1 MRESARFPPH
11 PSSRRCAESMSS
23 DDMERTMPPDAVTG
37 YRILDFGTAFASPM
51 AAHLLADMGAE
62 VIKVESHTRLDG
74 LRLGRPIVGEDIA
87 GGDRGE
93 WPEYQ
98 PVFHGLNR
106 SKLGITVNI
115 KHPEGVELLKR
126 LVRISDVVIN
136 NFSPG
141 VMDRTGLGYD
151 VLRAE
156 KPDLIYVS
164 LPAAGDSGPLR
175 DIVTYAPVIAALAGI
190 SGLVGYSAAREDF
203 VGTLQVALCD
213 AVGALHA
220 VVAILA
226 ALRHR
231 QATGEGQA
239 IEIAQ
244 WEAAVSMLGEG
255 LLDYVMN
262 GRVLRPVGNAHPH
275 MVPHENYRC
284 AGDDAWVAIAVRS
297 EDEWRAFCGAVGHP
311 EWIDCPRFADAYR
324 RRQHR
329 SELDAMI
336 TSWTSQ
342 RAPYEVMETL
352 QAAGVAAMPVMNLDD
367 QFRDPHL
374 REREI
379 HLESDHPKVG
389 LEFLHG
395 IPWRLSGTPGRIR
408 RPAPLLGEHNQYV
421 FGDLLGLPDAEIQ
434 RLMQTGA
441 ID

>member
-1 MRESARFPPH
+1 MMNRH
-11 PSSRRCAESMSS
+11 MS
-23 DDMERTMPPDAVTG
+23 PDALAA

-62 VIKVESHTRLDG
+62 VIKIESHARLDG

-106 SKLGITVNI
+106 SKLGVTVNL
-115 KHPEGVELLKR
+115 KHPEGVALLKR

-141 VMDRTGLGYD
+141 VMDRAGLGYD
-151 VLRAE
+151 VLRTD

-164 LPAAGDSGPLR
+164 LPAAGESGPLR

-203 VGTLQVALCD
+203 VGTLQVAFCD

-231 QATGEGQA
+231 QATGAGQA

-244 WEAAVSMLGEG
+244 WEAAASMLGEG
-255 LLDYVMN
+255 ILDYVMN
-262 GRVLRPVGNAHPH
+262 GRVLGPIGNAHPT
-275 MVPHENYRC
+275 MVPHDNYRC
-284 AGDDAWVAIAVRS
+284 AGDDAWVAIAVGS
-297 EDEWRAFCGAVGHP
+297 EAEWQAFCRATGYP
-311 EWIDCPRFADAYR
+311 EWSDDPRFADAYR

-329 SELDAMI
+329 AELDALI

-342 RAPYEVMETL
+342 HTPYEVMELL
-352 QAAGVAAMPVMNLDD
+352 QAAGVAAMPVMNLED

-379 HLESDHPKVG
+379 HVECEHPKVG
-389 LEFLHG
+389 IEFLHG

-421 FGDLLGLPDAEIQ
+421 FGELLGLQQAEIQ
-434 RLMQTGA
+434 RLMDAEA
-441 ID
+441 IY

>member
-1 MRESARFPPH
+1 VESNV
-11 PSSRRCAESMSS
+11 
-23 DDMERTMPPDAVTG
+23 PPDALPG

-62 VIKVESHTRLDG
+62 VIKIESRTRLDG

-115 KHPEGVELLKR
+115 KHPEGVDLLKQ

-136 NFSPG
+136 NFAPG
-141 VMDRTGLGYD
+141 VMDRAGLGYD
-151 VLRAE
+151 ALRSE

-164 LPAAGDSGPLR
+164 LPAAGKTGPLR

-190 SGLVGYSAAREDF
+190 SGLVGYSGAREDF
-203 VGTLQVALCD
+203 VGTLQVAFCD

-231 QATGEGQA
+231 QTSGEGQV

-244 WEAAVSMLGEG
+244 WEAAVSMLSEG

-262 GRVLRPVGNAHPH
+262 GRVLRPVGNAHPA
-275 MVPHENYRC
+275 MVPHDNYRC

-297 EDEWRAFCGAVGHP
+297 ETEWRAFCLATGHA
-311 EWIDCPRFADAYR
+311 EWADDPRFGDAYL

-329 SELDAMI
+329 GELDGLI
-336 TSWTSQ
+336 TTWTRQ
-342 RAPYEVMETL
+342 YTPYEVMETL
-352 QAAGVAAMPVMNLDD
+352 QAAGVVAMPVMNLED

-379 HLESDHPKVG
+379 HLESEHPRVG

-395 IPWRLSGTPGRIR
+395 IPWRLSDTPGRIS

-421 FGDLLGLPDAEIQ
+421 FSDLLGLPEAEIQ
-434 RLMQTGA
+434 RLVEVEA
-441 ID
+441 IF

>member
-1 MRESARFPPH
+1 MMKSH
-11 PSSRRCAESMSS
+11 
-23 DDMERTMPPDAVTG
+23 MPPDALAG

-62 VIKVESHTRLDG
+62 VIKIESQTRLDG

-106 SKLGITVNI
+106 SKLGVTVNI

-126 LVRISDVVIN
+126 LVRVCDVVVN

-141 VMDRTGLGYD
+141 VMDRAGLGYD
-151 VLRAE
+151 TLRAE

-164 LPAAGDSGPLR
+164 LPAAGESGPLR

-190 SGLVGYSAAREDF
+190 SGLVGYSSRREDF
-203 VGTLQVALCD
+203 VGTLQVAFCD

-220 VVAILA
+220 VVAVLA

-231 QATGEGQA
+231 KATGQGQA

-262 GRVLRPVGNAHPH
+262 GRVLSPAGNSHPT
-275 MVPHENYRC
+275 MVPHDNYRC
-284 AGDDAWVAIAVRS
+284 AGEDAWVAIAVRS
-297 EDEWRAFCGAVGHP
+297 EDEWRAFCRATGHP
-311 EWIDCPRFADAYR
+311 EWADDARFADAYR

-329 SELDAMI
+329 SELDALI
-336 TSWTSQ
+336 TTWTS
-342 RAPYEVMETL
+342 RRTPYEAMEVL
-352 QAAGVAAMPVMNLDD
+352 QAAGVAAMPVMNLED

-379 HLESDHPKVG
+379 HLESEHPKVG

-395 IPWRLSGTPGRIR
+395 IPWRLSDTPGRIR

-421 FGDLLGLPDAEIQ
+421 FGELLGLPGAEIQ
-434 RLMQTGA
+434 RLVEAGA
-441 ID
+441 IY

>member
-1 MRESARFPPH
+1 
-11 PSSRRCAESMSS
+11 
-23 DDMERTMPPDAVTG
+23 MPPDALAG

-51 AAHLLADMGAE
+51 AAHLMADMGAE
-62 VIKVESHTRLDG
+62 VIKIESHTRLDG

-115 KHPEGVELLKR
+115 KHPEGVEILKR

-136 NFSPG
+136 NFAPG
-141 VMDRTGLGYD
+141 VMDRAELGYEA
-151 VLRAE
+151 LRVE
-156 KPDLIYVS
+156 KADLIYVS
-164 LPAAGDSGPLR
+164 LPAAGESGPLR

-190 SGLVGYSAAREDF
+190 SGLVGYSSAREDF
-203 VGTLQVALCD
+203 VGTLQVAFCD

-231 QATGEGQA
+231 QSSGEGQA

-244 WEAAVSMLGEG
+244 WEAAASMLGEG

-262 GRVLRPVGNAHPH
+262 GRVLGPVGNAHRS
-275 MVPHENYRC
+275 MVPHDNYRC

-297 EDEWRAFCGAVGHP
+297 EDEWRAFCHATGHR
-311 EWIDCPRFADAYR
+311 EWVDDPRFADAYL

-329 SELDAMI
+329 AELDASI
-336 TSWTSQ
+336 AAWTSQ
-342 RAPYEVMETL
+342 HTPYEVMETL
-352 QAAGVAAMPVMNLDD
+352 QAAGVAAMPVMNLED

-379 HLESDHPKVG
+379 HLECEHPKVG

-395 IPWRLSGTPGRIR
+395 IPWRLGSTPGRIS

-421 FGDLLGLPDAEIQ
+421 FSELLGLPDVEIQ
-434 RLMQTGA
+434 RLMEAGA
-441 ID
+441 IY

>member
-1 MRESARFPPH
+1 
-11 PSSRRCAESMSS
+11 
-23 DDMERTMPPDAVTG
+23 MPPDALAG

-62 VIKVESHTRLDG
+62 VIKIESHSRLDG

-115 KHPEGVELLKR
+115 KHAEGVALLKR
-126 LVRISDVVIN
+126 LIRMSDVVIN
-136 NFSPG
+136 NFAPG
-141 VMDRTGLGYD
+141 VMDRAGLGYEA
-151 VLRAE
+151 LRVE
-156 KPDLIYVS
+156 KSDLIYVS
-164 LPAAGDSGPLR
+164 LPAAGASGPLR

-190 SGLVGYSAAREDF
+190 SSLVGYSSAREDF
-203 VGTLQVALCD
+203 VGTLQVAFCD

-220 VVAILA
+220 VVAVLA

-231 QATGEGQA
+231 LSTGEGQA

-244 WEAAVSMLGEG
+244 WEATASMLGEG
-255 LLDYVMN
+255 FLDYLMN
-262 GRVLRPVGNAHPH
+262 GRVQGPVGNAHPT
-275 MVPHENYRC
+275 MVPHDNYRC

-297 EDEWRAFCGAVGHP
+297 EDEWRAFCRATGHP
-311 EWIDCPRFADAYR
+311 EWADDPYFADAYL

-329 SELDAMI
+329 PELDALI
-336 TSWTSQ
+336 SAWTAQ
-342 RAPYEVMETL
+342 HTPDEVMEKL
-352 QAAGVAAMPVMNLDD
+352 QAVGVAAMPVMNLED
-367 QFRDPHL
+367 QFRNPHL
-374 REREI
+374 RAREI
-379 HLESDHPKVG
+379 HLESEHPKVG

-395 IPWRLSGTPGRIR
+395 IPWRLSATPGRIS

-421 FGDLLGLPDAEIQ
+421 FGDLLGLPKVEIQ
-434 RLMQTGA
+434 RLMEAGA
-441 ID
+441 LY

>member
-1 MRESARFPPH
+1 
-11 PSSRRCAESMSS
+11 MSS
-23 DDMERTMPPDAVTG
+23 DDKSSHTPPTALAG
-37 YRILDFGTAFASPM
+37 YRVLDFGTAFASPM

-62 VIKVESHTRLDG
+62 VIKIESHTRLDG

-115 KHPEGVELLKR
+115 KHVEGVALLKR

-136 NFSPG
+136 NFAPG
-141 VMDRTGLGYD
+141 VMDRAGLGYEA
-151 VLRAE
+151 LRGE
-156 KPDLIYVS
+156 KSDLIYVS
-164 LPAAGDSGPLR
+164 LPAAGENGPLR

-190 SGLVGYSAAREDF
+190 SGLVGYSSAREDF
-203 VGTLQVALCD
+203 VGTLQVAFCD

-220 VVAILA
+220 VVAVLA

-231 QATGEGQA
+231 QSSGEGQR

-244 WEAAVSMLGEG
+244 WEAAVPMLGEA

-262 GRVLRPVGNAHPH
+262 GRVRGPVGNAHPTFA
-275 MVPHENYRC
+275 PHDNYRC

-297 EDEWRAFCGAVGHP
+297 EDEWRTFCQAIGHP
-311 EWIDCPRFADAYR
+311 ELLGDPRFADAYLR
-324 RRQHR
+324 RRHGT
-329 SELDAMI
+329 ELRAVI
-336 TSWTSQ
+336 TRWTSQ
-342 RAPYEVMETL
+342 HTPAEVMQTL
-352 QAAGVAAMPVMNLDD
+352 QAAGVAAMPVMTLED

-379 HLESDHPKVG
+379 HVESEHPKVG

-395 IPWRLSGTPGRIR
+395 IPWRLSDTPGRIS

-421 FGDLLGLPDAEIQ
+421 FGELLGLQEAEIQ
-434 RLMQTGA
+434 RLVEAEA
-441 ID
+441 IY

>member
-1 MRESARFPPH
+1 
-11 PSSRRCAESMSS
+11 
-23 DDMERTMPPDAVTG
+23 MERNMPPDALTG

-62 VIKVESHTRLDG
+62 VIKIESHTRLDG

-115 KHPEGVELLKR
+115 KHPEGVDLLKR
-126 LVRISDVVIN
+126 LIRISDVVIN
-136 NFSPG
+136 NFAPG
-141 VMDRTGLGYD
+141 VMNRAGLGYEA
-151 VLRAE
+151 LRVE
-156 KPDLIYVS
+156 KSDLVYVS
-164 LPAAGDSGPLR
+164 LPAAGESGPLR
-175 DIVTYAPVIAALAGI
+175 DIVTYAPVIAALTGI
-190 SGLVGYSAAREDF
+190 SSLVGYSSAREDF
-203 VGTLQVALCD
+203 VGTLQVAFCD

-231 QATGEGQA
+231 QTSGEGQA

-244 WEAAVSMLGEG
+244 WEAAASMLGEG

-262 GRVLRPVGNAHPH
+262 GRVLGPVGNVHPT
-275 MVPHENYRC
+275 MVPHDNFRC

-297 EDEWRAFCGAVGHP
+297 EDEWRAFCQATGHP
-311 EWIDCPRFADAYR
+311 EWADDLHFADAYL

-329 SELDAMI
+329 AELDVLI
-336 TSWTSQ
+336 TAWTSQ
-342 RAPYEVMETL
+342 HTPYEVMEKL
-352 QAAGVAAMPVMNLDD
+352 QAAGVAAMPVMNLED
-367 QFRDPHL
+367 QFRDLHL

-379 HLESDHPKVG
+379 HLESEHPKVG

-395 IPWRLSGTPGRIR
+395 IPWRLSDTPGRIS

-421 FGDLLGLPDAEIQ
+421 FGDLLSLSEAEIQ
-434 RLMQTGA
+434 RLVEAEA
-441 ID
+441 IY

>member
-1 MRESARFPPH
+1 MESTRPPE
-11 PSSRRCAESMSS
+11 AL
-23 DDMERTMPPDAVTG
+23 TG

-62 VIKVESHTRLDG
+62 VIKIESRTRLDG

-136 NFSPG
+136 NFAPG
-141 VMDRTGLGYD
+141 VMDRAGLGYD
-151 VLRAE
+151 ALRSE
-156 KPDLIYVS
+156 NPDLIYVS

-175 DIVTYAPVIAALAGI
+175 DIVTYAPVIAALAGL
-190 SGLVGYSAAREDF
+190 SGLVGYSGAREDF
-203 VGTLQVALCD
+203 VGTLQVAFCD

-231 QATGEGQA
+231 QTSGQGQA

-244 WEAAVSMLGEG
+244 WEAAVSMLSEG

-262 GRVLRPVGNAHPH
+262 GRVLGPVGNAHPS
-275 MVPHENYRC
+275 MMPHDNYRC

-297 EDEWRAFCGAVGHP
+297 EAEWQALCLATGHA
-311 EWIDCPRFADAYR
+311 EWADDSRFGDAYL

-329 SELDAMI
+329 AELDGLI
-336 TSWTSQ
+336 TNWTRQ
-342 RAPYEVMETL
+342 YTPYEVMETL
-352 QAAGVAAMPVMNLDD
+352 QAAGVAAMPVMNLED

-379 HLESDHPKVG
+379 HLESEHPRVG

-395 IPWRLSGTPGRIR
+395 IPWRLSGTPGRIS
-408 RPAPLLGEHNQYV
+408 RPAPLLGEHNHYV
-421 FGDLLGLPDAEIQ
+421 FSDLLGLPEAEIQ
-434 RLMQTGA
+434 RLMQAEA
-441 ID
+441 IF

>member
-1 MRESARFPPH
+1 
-11 PSSRRCAESMSS
+11 
-23 DDMERTMPPDAVTG
+23 
-37 YRILDFGTAFASPM
+37 
-51 AAHLLADMGAE
+51 
-62 VIKVESHTRLDG
+62 
-74 LRLGRPIVGEDIA
+74 VGEDIA
-87 GGDRGE
+87 GGDRGD

-106 SKLGITVNI
+106 SKLGVTVNI
-115 KHPEGVELLKR
+115 KHPEGITLLKR
-126 LVRISDVVIN
+126 LVRLSDVVLN

-141 VMDRTGLGYD
+141 VMDRAGLGYD
-151 VLRAE
+151 ALRGE

-164 LPAAGDSGPLR
+164 LPAAGESGPLR

-190 SGLVGYSAAREDF
+190 SGLVGYSGRREDF
-203 VGTLQVALCD
+203 VGTLQVAFCD

-231 QATGEGQA
+231 KATGEGQM

-262 GRVLRPVGNAHPH
+262 GRVLSPAGNSHPT
-275 MVPHENYRC
+275 MVPHDSYRC
-284 AGDDAWVAIAVRS
+284 AGEDAWVAIAVRS
-297 EDEWRAFCGAVGHP
+297 EDEWRAFCRATDHP
-311 EWIDCPRFADAYR
+311 EWADDARFADAYR

-329 SELDAMI
+329 SELDSLI
-336 TSWTSQ
+336 TTWTSQ
-342 RAPYEVMETL
+342 RTPYVAMETL
-352 QAAGVAAMPVMNLDD
+352 QAAGVAAMPVMNLED

-379 HLESDHPKVG
+379 HLESEHPKVG

-395 IPWRLSGTPGRIR
+395 IPWRLSDTPGRIR

-421 FGDLLGLPDAEIQ
+421 FGELLGLPAAEIQ
-434 RLMQTGA
+434 RLMEAGA
-441 ID
+441 IY

>member
-1 MRESARFPPH
+1 
-11 PSSRRCAESMSS
+11 
-23 DDMERTMPPDAVTG
+23 MPADALAG

-62 VIKVESHTRLDG
+62 VIKIESQTRLDG

-106 SKLGITVNI
+106 SKLGVTVNI

-126 LVRISDVVIN
+126 LVRVCDVVVN

-141 VMDRTGLGYD
+141 VMDRAGLGYD
-151 VLRAE
+151 TLRAE

-164 LPAAGDSGPLR
+164 LPAAGEGGPLR
-175 DIVTYAPVIAALAGI
+175 DIVTYAPVIAALAGV
-190 SGLVGYSAAREDF
+190 SGLVGYSGRREDF
-203 VGTLQVALCD
+203 VGTLQVAFCD

-231 QATGEGQA
+231 QATGEGQM

-262 GRVLRPVGNAHPH
+262 GRVLSPAGNGHPT
-275 MVPHENYRC
+275 MVPHDNYRC
-284 AGDDAWVAIAVRS
+284 AGEDAWVAIAVHS
-297 EDEWRAFCGAVGHP
+297 EDEWRAFCRATDHP
-311 EWIDCPRFADAYR
+311 EWADDARFADAYR

-329 SELDAMI
+329 SELDSLIMA
-336 TSWTSQ
+336 WTS
-342 RAPYEVMETL
+342 RRTPYEAMEIL
-352 QAAGVAAMPVMNLDD
+352 QAAGVAAMPVMNLED

-379 HLESDHPKVG
+379 HLESEHPKVG

-395 IPWRLSGTPGRIR
+395 IPWRLSDTPGRIR

-421 FGDLLGLPDAEIQ
+421 FGELLGLPEVEIQ
-434 RLMQTGA
+434 RLVEAGA
-441 ID
+441 IY

>member
-1 MRESARFPPH
+1 MRKN
-11 PSSRRCAESMSS
+11 
-23 DDMERTMPPDAVTG
+23 MPADALGG

-62 VIKVESHTRLDG
+62 VIKVESHARLDG

-115 KHPEGVELLKR
+115 KHPQGVELLKR

-141 VMDRTGLGYD
+141 VMDRADLGYD
-151 VLRAE
+151 VLRVE

-164 LPAAGDSGPLR
+164 LPAAGESGPLR

-190 SGLVGYSAAREDF
+190 SGLVGYSSAPEDF
-203 VGTLQVALCD
+203 IGTLQVAFCD

-255 LLDYVMN
+255 ILDYVMN
-262 GRVLRPVGNAHPH
+262 GRVLGPIGNAHPT
-275 MVPHENYRC
+275 MVPHDNYRC

-297 EDEWRAFCGAVGHP
+297 EAEWRAFCRATGHP
-311 EWIDCPRFADAYR
+311 EWSDDPRFADAYLR
-324 RRQHR
+324 MRHCA
-329 SELDAMI
+329 ELNALVA
-336 TSWTSQ
+336 SWTSQ
-342 RAPYEVMETL
+342 HTPLEVMEML
-352 QAAGVAAMPVMNLDD
+352 QAAGVAAMPVMNLED

-374 REREI
+374 RAREI
-379 HLESDHPKVG
+379 HVESEHPKVG
-389 LEFLHG
+389 VEFLHG
-395 IPWRLSGTPGRIR
+395 IPWRLSDTAGRIR
-408 RPAPLLGEHNQYV
+408 RPAPLLGEHNRYV
-421 FGDLLGLPDAEIQ
+421 FGDLLGLPEVEIQ
-434 RLMQTGA
+434 RLIEGGA
-441 ID
+441 IY

>member
-1 MRESARFPPH
+1 MTKSH
-11 PSSRRCAESMSS
+11 MS
-23 DDMERTMPPDAVTG
+23 PDALAG

-62 VIKVESHTRLDG
+62 VIKIESQTRLDG

-106 SKLGITVNI
+106 SKLGVTVNI
-115 KHPEGVELLKR
+115 KHPKGVALLKR
-126 LVRISDVVIN
+126 LVRVSDVVVN

-141 VMDRTGLGYD
+141 VMDRAGLGYD
-151 VLRAE
+151 ALRAE

-164 LPAAGDSGPLR
+164 LPAAGESGPLR

-190 SGLVGYSAAREDF
+190 SGLVGYSSRREDF
-203 VGTLQVALCD
+203 VGTLQVAFCD

-220 VVAILA
+220 AVAILA

-231 QATGEGQA
+231 KATGEGQK

-262 GRVLRPVGNAHPH
+262 GRVLSPVGNSHPT
-275 MVPHENYRC
+275 MVPHDNYRC
-284 AGDDAWVAIAVRS
+284 AGEDAWVAIAVRS
-297 EDEWRAFCGAVGHP
+297 EDEWRAFCPATGHP
-311 EWIDCPRFADAYR
+311 EWADDARFADAYR

-329 SELDAMI
+329 SELDSLI
-336 TSWTSQ
+336 TTWTSQ
-342 RAPYEVMETL
+342 RTPYEAMETL
-352 QAAGVAAMPVMNLDD
+352 QAAGVAAMPVMNLED

-379 HLESDHPKVG
+379 HLESEHPKVG

-395 IPWRLSGTPGRIR
+395 IPWRLSDTPGRIR

-421 FGDLLGLPDAEIQ
+421 FAELLGLPGAEIQ
-434 RLMQTGA
+434 RLVEAGA
-441 ID
+441 IY

>member
-1 MRESARFPPH
+1 
-11 PSSRRCAESMSS
+11 
-23 DDMERTMPPDAVTG
+23 MPPSALAG
-37 YRILDFGTAFASPM
+37 YRILDFGTAFAAPM
-51 AAHLLADMGAE
+51 AAH
-62 VIKVESHTRLDG
+62 HH
-74 LRLGRPIVGEDIA
+74 LGRPIVGEDIA

-115 KHPEGVELLKR
+115 KHPEGVVLLKR

-136 NFSPG
+136 NFAPG
-141 VMDRTGLGYD
+141 VMDRTGLGYEA
-151 VLRAE
+151 LRAE
-156 KPDLIYVS
+156 KSDLIYVS
-164 LPAAGDSGPLR
+164 LPAAGANGRLR

-190 SGLVGYSAAREDF
+190 SSLVGYSADRVDF

-220 VVAILA
+220 VVAMLA

-231 QATGEGQA
+231 QSTGEGQA
-239 IEIAQ
+239 IEVAQ
-244 WEAAVSMLGEG
+244 WEAAASMLGEG

-262 GRVLRPVGNAHPH
+262 GRVLGPIGNAHPS
-275 MVPHENYRC
+275 MVPHNNYRC

-297 EDEWRAFCGAVGHP
+297 EKEWYALCQASGHR
-311 EWIDCPRFADAYR
+311 EWASDPRFADAYR

-329 SELDAMI
+329 SELDALI
-336 TSWTSQ
+336 GAWTIQ
-342 RAPYEVMETL
+342 YTPYEVMEQL
-352 QAAGVAAMPVMNLDD
+352 QAAGVASMPVMNLED

-379 HLESDHPKVG
+379 HLESEHPKVG

-395 IPWRLSGTPGRIR
+395 LPWRLSDTPGRIS

-421 FGDLLGLPDAEIQ
+421 FGELLGLAAPEIRRLVEAE
-434 RLMQTGA
+434 A
-441 ID
+441 IY

>member
-1 MRESARFPPH
+1 MNAGNVE
-11 PSSRRCAESMSS
+11 
-23 DDMERTMPPDAVTG
+23 TNKPPDALAG
-37 YRILDFGTAFASPM
+37 YRMLDFGTAFASPM

-62 VIKVESHTRLDG
+62 VIKIESHTRLDG

-106 SKLGITVNI
+106 NKLGITVNI
-115 KHPEGVELLKR
+115 KHAEGVEILKR
-126 LVRISDVVIN
+126 LARISDVVID

-141 VMDRTGLGYD
+141 VMDRAGLGYD
-151 VLRAE
+151 ALRQE
-156 KPDLIYVS
+156 NPGLIYVS

-190 SGLVGYSAAREDF
+190 SGLVGYSRAPEDF
-203 VGTLQVALCD
+203 VGTLQVAFCD

-231 QATGEGQA
+231 QTSGVGHA

-255 LLDYVMN
+255 ILDYVMN
-262 GRVLRPVGNAHPH
+262 SRVLGPIGNAHPS
-275 MVPHENYRC
+275 MMPHDNYRC

-297 EDEWRAFCGAVGHP
+297 EDEWRAFCQATGHP
-311 EWIDCPRFADAYR
+311 QWAGDPRFADAYL
-324 RRQHR
+324 RRQHGA
-329 SELDAMI
+329 ELHALV
-336 TSWTSQ
+336 TNWTSQ
-342 RAPYEVMETL
+342 HTPYEVMETL
-352 QAAGVAAMPVMNLDD
+352 QAAGVAAMPVMDLED

-379 HLESDHPKVG
+379 HLESEHPKVG

-395 IPWRLSGTPGRIR
+395 IPWRLSETPGRIS
-408 RPAPLLGEHNQYV
+408 RPAPLLGEHNRYV
-421 FGDLLGLPDAEIQ
+421 FGDLLGMPEAEIQ
-434 RLMQTGA
+434 RLVEVGA
-441 ID
+441 IY

>member
-1 MRESARFPPH
+1 MNADNLKSNLPA
-11 PSSRRCAESMSS
+11 
-23 DDMERTMPPDAVTG
+23 DALSG

-62 VIKVESHTRLDG
+62 VIKIESRTRLDG
-74 LRLGRPIVGEDIA
+74 LRLGRPIVSEDVA

-141 VMDRTGLGYD
+141 VMDRAGLGYD
-151 VLRAE
+151 VLRVE
-156 KPDLIYVS
+156 KSDLIYVS
-164 LPAAGDSGPLR
+164 LPAAGESGPLR

-190 SGLVGYSAAREDF
+190 SGLVGYSSAREDF
-203 VGTLQVALCD
+203 VGTLQVAFCD
-213 AVGALHA
+213 AAGALHA

-244 WEAAVSMLGEG
+244 WEAAVSMLGKG
-255 LLDYVMN
+255 VLDYAMN
-262 GRVLRPVGNAHPH
+262 GRVLTPVGNAHPC
-275 MVPHENYRC
+275 MVPHDNYRC

-297 EDEWRAFCGAVGHP
+297 EDEWRAFCQATGHP
-311 EWIDCPRFADAYR
+311 EWAEDRRFTDAYQ
-324 RRQHR
+324 RQQHCA
-329 SELDAMI
+329 ELNALI
-336 TSWTSQ
+336 TTWTSQ
-342 RAPYEVMETL
+342 HPPYEVMETL
-352 QAAGVAAMPVMNLDD
+352 QVAGVAAMPVMNLED

-374 REREI
+374 RAREI
-379 HLESDHPKVG
+379 HVESEHPKVG

-395 IPWRLSGTPGRIR
+395 IPWRLNDTPGRIR

-421 FGDLLGLPDAEIQ
+421 FAELLGLSDGEIQ
-434 RLMQTGA
+434 RLVEAGA

>member
-1 MRESARFPPH
+1 MNADNVESH
-11 PSSRRCAESMSS
+11 
-23 DDMERTMPPDAVTG
+23 MPPDALAG
-37 YRILDFGTAFASPM
+37 YRLLDFGTAFASPM

-62 VIKVESHTRLDG
+62 VIKIESHTRLDG

-115 KHPEGVELLKR
+115 KHPEGVDLLKR
-126 LVRISDVVIN
+126 LIRVSDVVIN

-141 VMDRTGLGYD
+141 VMDRAGLGYD
-151 VLRAE
+151 ALRAE
-156 KPDLIYVS
+156 KTDLIYVS
-164 LPAAGDSGPLR
+164 LPAAGESGPLR

-190 SGLVGYSAAREDF
+190 SGLVGYSSAREDF

-226 ALRHR
+226 ALRHH

-244 WEAAVSMLGEG
+244 WEAAASMLGEG
-255 LLDYVMN
+255 ILDYAMN
-262 GRVLRPVGNAHPH
+262 GRVLGPMGNAHPT
-275 MVPHENYRC
+275 MVPHDNYRC

-297 EDEWRAFCGAVGHP
+297 QDEWRAFCQATGHSQ
-311 EWIDCPRFADAYR
+311 WTDDPRFATAYL

-329 SELDAMI
+329 AELDALI
-336 TSWTSQ
+336 TNWTSQ
-342 RAPYEVMETL
+342 RTPYEVMEML
-352 QAAGVAAMPVMNLDD
+352 QAAGVAAMPVMNLED

-374 REREI
+374 RAREI
-379 HLESDHPKVG
+379 HLESEHPKVG

-395 IPWRLSGTPGRIR
+395 IPWRMSDTPGRIR
-408 RPAPLLGEHNQYV
+408 RPAPLLGEHNQYI
-421 FGDLLGLPDAEIQ
+421 FGDLLGLPAAEIQ
-434 RLMQTGA
+434 RLVAAGA
-441 ID
+441 IY

>member
-1 MRESARFPPH
+1 MNADNVVTKR
-11 PSSRRCAESMSS
+11 
-23 DDMERTMPPDAVTG
+23 PPDALAG

-62 VIKVESHTRLDG
+62 VIKIESHTRLDG

-126 LVRISDVVIN
+126 LVRLSDVVIN

-141 VMDRTGLGYD
+141 VMDRAGLGYD
-151 VLRAE
+151 VLRAA

-164 LPAAGDSGPLR
+164 LPAAGESGPLR

-190 SGLVGYSAAREDF
+190 SGLVGYSSAREDF
-203 VGTLQVALCD
+203 VGTLQVAFCD

-220 VVAILA
+220 VVAILS

-231 QATGEGQA
+231 LATGEGQA
-239 IEIAQ
+239 IEVAQ

-262 GRVLRPVGNAHPH
+262 GRVLSPVGNTHPT
-275 MVPHENYRC
+275 MVPHNNYRC

-297 EDEWRAFCGAVGHP
+297 DDDWGAFCQATGHP
-311 EWIDCPRFADAYR
+311 EWADDARYVDAYR

-329 SELDAMI
+329 TELDALI
-336 TSWTSQ
+336 TTWTSQ
-342 RAPYEVMETL
+342 RTPYEIMEIL
-352 QAAGVAAMPVMNLDD
+352 QAAGVAAMPVMNLED

-374 REREI
+374 RAREI
-379 HLESDHPKVG
+379 HLESEHPKVG

-395 IPWRLSGTPGRIR
+395 IPWRLSETPGRIS

-421 FGDLLGLPDAEIQ
+421 FGDLLGLPGAEIQ
-434 RLMQTGA
+434 RLAEAGA

>member
-1 MRESARFPPH
+1 
-11 PSSRRCAESMSS
+11 
-23 DDMERTMPPDAVTG
+23 MPPDALTDH
-37 YRILDFGTAFASPM
+37 RILDFGTAFASPM

-62 VIKVESHTRLDG
+62 VIKIESQTRLDG

-115 KHPEGVELLKR
+115 KHPEGVALLKR
-126 LVRISDVVIN
+126 LVRRSDVVIN

-141 VMDRTGLGYD
+141 VMDRAGLGYD
-151 VLRAE
+151 ALCQE

-190 SGLVGYSAAREDF
+190 SGLVGYSGARQDF
-203 VGTLQVALCD
+203 VGTIQAAFCD

-231 QATGEGQA
+231 NATGEGQA
-239 IEIAQ
+239 IEVAQ

-255 LLDYVMN
+255 VLDYAMN
-262 GRVLRPVGNAHPH
+262 GRVLSPVGNAHPT
-275 MVPHENYRC
+275 MVPHDNYRC
-284 AGDDAWVAIAVRS
+284 AGDDAWVAIAVGS
-297 EDEWRAFCGAVGHP
+297 EDEWRAFCRATGHP
-311 EWIDCPRFADAYR
+311 EWADDARFADAYR
-324 RRQHR
+324 RRQH
-329 SELDAMI
+329 SAELNALI
-336 TSWTSQ
+336 TDWTSQ
-342 RAPYEVMETL
+342 RTPYDAMELL
-352 QAAGVAAMPVMNLDD
+352 QAAGVAAMPVMNLED

-379 HLESDHPKVG
+379 HLESEHPKVG

-395 IPWRLSGTPGRIR
+395 IPWRLSATPGRIH
-408 RPAPLLGEHNQYV
+408 RPAPLLGEHNQYI
-421 FGDLLGLPDAEIQ
+421 FGELLGLPAAEIQ
-434 RLMQTGA
+434 RLTEAGA
-441 ID
+441 IY

>member
-1 MRESARFPPH
+1 
-11 PSSRRCAESMSS
+11 
-23 DDMERTMPPDAVTG
+23 MPADALAG

-62 VIKVESHTRLDG
+62 VIKIESQTRLDG

-106 SKLGITVNI
+106 SKLGVTVNI
-115 KHPEGVELLKR
+115 KHPEGVELLMR
-126 LVRISDVVIN
+126 LVRVCDVVVN

-141 VMDRTGLGYD
+141 VMDRAGLGYD
-151 VLRAE
+151 TLRAE

-164 LPAAGDSGPLR
+164 LPAAGESGPLR

-190 SGLVGYSAAREDF
+190 SGLVGYSGRREDF
-203 VGTLQVALCD
+203 VGTLQVAFCD

-231 QATGEGQA
+231 KATGEGQA
-239 IEIAQ
+239 IEVAQ
-244 WEAAVSMLGEG
+244 WEAAASMLGEG

-262 GRVLRPVGNAHPH
+262 GRVLSPAGNSHPA
-275 MVPHENYRC
+275 MVPHDNYRC
-284 AGDDAWVAIAVRS
+284 TGEDTWVAIAVRS
-297 EDEWRAFCGAVGHP
+297 EDEWRAFCRATDHP
-311 EWIDCPRFADAYR
+311 EWADDARFADAYR

-329 SELDAMI
+329 SELDTLI
-336 TSWTSQ
+336 TIWTSQ
-342 RAPYEVMETL
+342 RTPYEVMETL
-352 QAAGVAAMPVMNLDD
+352 QAAGVAAMPVMNLED

-374 REREI
+374 RAREI
-379 HLESDHPKVG
+379 HLESEHPKVG

-395 IPWRLSGTPGRIR
+395 IPWHLSDTPGRIR

-421 FGDLLGLPDAEIQ
+421 FGELLGLPEAEIQ
-434 RLMQTGA
+434 RLVEAGA
-441 ID
+441 IY

>member
-1 MRESARFPPH
+1 
-11 PSSRRCAESMSS
+11 
-23 DDMERTMPPDAVTG
+23 MEHNTPPDALVG

-51 AAHLLADMGAE
+51 AGHLLADMGAE
-62 VIKVESHTRLDG
+62 VIKIESQTRLDG

-231 QATGEGQA
+231 QASREGQA

>member
-1 MRESARFPPH
+1 MA
-11 PSSRRCAESMSS
+11 
-23 DDMERTMPPDAVTG
+23 TDALAG

-62 VIKVESHTRLDG
+62 VIKVESHSRLDG

-141 VMDRTGLGYD
+141 VMDRAGLGYD
-151 VLRAE
+151 VLRTE
-156 KPDLIYVS
+156 KPNLIYVS
-164 LPAAGDSGPLR
+164 LPAAGESGPLR

-190 SGLVGYSAAREDF
+190 SGLVGYSSAREDF
-203 VGTLQVALCD
+203 VGTLQVAFCD

-226 ALRHR
+226 ALRR
-231 QATGEGQA
+231 RRATGEGQA
-239 IEIAQ
+239 VEIAQ

-255 LLDYVMN
+255 LLDYTMN
-262 GRVLRPVGNAHPH
+262 SRVLGPLGNAHPS
-275 MVPHENYRC
+275 MVPHGNYRC

-297 EDEWRAFCGAVGHP
+297 EVEWRAFCRAAGHP
-311 EWIDCPRFADAYR
+311 EWADDARFADAYR

-329 SELDAMI
+329 GELDAMI
-336 TSWTSQ
+336 TTWSSQ
-342 RAPYEVMETL
+342 HTPYEVMEIL
-352 QAAGVAAMPVMNLDD
+352 QAAGVTAMPVMTLED

-379 HLESDHPKVG
+379 HVESEHPKVG

-395 IPWRLSGTPGRIR
+395 IPWRLSETPGRIR
-408 RPAPLLGEHNQYV
+408 RPAPLLGEHNAYV
-421 FGDLLGLPDAEIQ
+421 FGDLLGLPESEIQ
-434 RLMQTGA
+434 RLTEAGA

>member
-23 DDMERTMPPDAVTG
+23 DDMERNMPPDALTG

-62 VIKVESHTRLDG
+62 VIKIESHTRLDG

-115 KHPEGVELLKR
+115 KHPDGVDLLKQ

-136 NFSPG
+136 NFAPG
-141 VMDRTGLGYD
+141 VMDRAGLGYEA
-151 VLRAE
+151 LRVE
-156 KPDLIYVS
+156 KSDLIYVS
-164 LPAAGDSGPLR
+164 LPAAGESGPLR

-190 SGLVGYSAAREDF
+190 SGLVGYSSAREDF
-203 VGTLQVALCD
+203 VGTLQVAFCD

-231 QATGEGQA
+231 QTSGEGQA

-255 LLDYVMN
+255 LLDYMMN
-262 GRVLRPVGNAHPH
+262 GRVLGPVGNVHPT
-275 MVPHENYRC
+275 MVPHDNYRC
-284 AGDDAWVAIAVRS
+284 TGDDAWVAIAVRS
-297 EDEWRAFCGAVGHP
+297 EDEWRAFCLATGHP
-311 EWIDCPRFADAYR
+311 EWANDPRFADAYL

-329 SELDAMI
+329 AELHALI
-336 TSWTSQ
+336 TSWTGQ
-342 RAPYEVMETL
+342 HTPYEVMETL

-379 HLESDHPKVG
+379 HVESEHPKVG

-395 IPWRLSGTPGRIR
+395 IPWRLSDTPGRIH

-421 FGDLLGLPDAEIQ
+421 FGDLLGLPEVEIQ
-434 RLMQTGA
+434 RLMEAGA
-441 ID
+441 LY